1 MYSAPRISKPRFI
14 FVPRADAGRAHN
26 SIRDDAGRRGT
37 AHERA
42 RSSSAAHRSPRG
54 TTTDTNA
61 RRRTH
66 RRRRREKN
74 RARAMSTP
82 DDVPDDAKQKD
93 IPSVLPLAPGGV
105 YAVKWETRVQRAEP
119 LKITPVAY
127 APPYPVNEANP
138 RCFFEVRAGGYYLGE
153 VVFEIKEDRA
163 PITANN
169 FVQLCEYHCYAGTMF
184 QVYPSNWIVG
194 GDFTKLDE
202 VVYNAADPDFFDFE
216 TLLPDAMPGGQS
228 IYGAYFDDE
237 NYDLKH
243 TGAGVLT
250 MHNNGGEA
258 PGQNGSKF
266 MITLDGK
273 SQLDNRHVAF
283 GQVIEGFDILYAIQ
297 KLGDARQEG
306 ETYQRVTVE
315 RCGVRK
321 PSSVNV
327 QASASRASTKSP
339 RAARATSIRQNRYAS
354 SINGSGRQIGRQ
366 FGTFSHAC
374 M

>member
-1 MYSAPRISKPRFI
+1 
-14 FVPRADAGRAHN
+14 
-26 SIRDDAGRRGT
+26 
-37 AHERA
+37 
-42 RSSSAAHRSPRG
+42 
-54 TTTDTNA
+54 
-61 RRRTH
+61 
-66 RRRRREKN
+66 
-74 RARAMSTP
+74 MSTP

-119 LKITPVAY
+119 LKITPVEY

-169 FVQLCEYHCYAGTMF
+169 FVQLCDYHCYAGTMF

-202 VVYNAADPDFFDFE
+202 VVYNAADRDFFDFE

-339 RAARATSIRQNRYAS
+339 RAARASSIRQNGYAS